1 MAKITLLPFVLTAL
15 LSTECSHKYW
25 YVNQNGEYYDRS
37 TISFL
42 KECSSIQENY
52 FAQYDRSFLL
62 KTKQFDST
70 KNQLANNYIRL
81 SGIPGTKDSIYL
93 TKSQIIDIL
102 FHIDRQSASRQ
113 THEQTIG
120 HIERE
125 IQQWRWLLK
134 YVEASS
140 AENPL
145 IDLVLPKQKNDCEY
159 MSLVMADVL
168 NELGIETFRE
178 YTPLWQD
185 RPKSHYWC
193 VTTDS
198 LGVLQP
204 FTPPENNLREDWESD
219 LKYAGKVYRLEE
231 KRRRNTPVHLVNR
244 NEFLPDVFR
253 SDMISDQ
260 TDRYH
265 ETSTIRIPLHQKTKN
280 HLAYL
285 CFFDDNDYKL
295 SPVGW
300 GKIKHGGKVAV
311 FEQVPHNVLLFPAV
325 YEGNQLIPIDNPFI
339 IEASGSIKWFIPG
352 GSVDMV
358 LKRKYPEK
366 RRLVTAAENLIG
378 AYVLGGFDRKGPYDT
393 LGRIT
398 QRPIPYPQDLVL
410 NNHRPYHYYKVTTT
424 RRQPLN
430 IAEIQLMAPSEM
442 VRYKI
447 KPMDLP
453 SFTDEITASNDQY
466 SRLTPEVLSTGNSV
480 WDAVDDNV
488 LTYTGSSDL
497 IFYFNNPTIVTA
509 IRYLPRNA
517 NNIVTKND
525 DYVLYYYDKGWVEF
539 DERTASSNCIRFD
552 NVPGNTIYLLS
563 DITGGKEE
571 LPFYYLDGKQVFIN
585 NSDPYD

>member
-1 MAKITLLPFVLTAL
+1 MRIVVIPFVLVAL
-15 LSTECSHKYW
+15 LSQMCNPSHHGIIPDG
-25 YVNQNGEYYDRS
+25 QYYSR
-37 TISFL
+37 TKVSFL

-52 FAQYDRSFLL
+52 FSQYDRSFLL

-70 KNQLANNYIRL
+70 KNRLAEEYKRL
-81 SGIPGTKDSIYL
+81 TGSSETNDSIYL
-93 TKSQIIDIL
+93 YKSQMIQIL
-102 FHIDRQSASRQ
+102 FHMDKKCAAKQ
-113 THEQTIG
+113 THEQVIG
-120 HIERE
+120 QIEDE

-134 YVEASS
+134 YVDTSS
-140 AENPL
+140 AESPL

-168 NELGIETFRE
+168 NELGIRTFCE

-219 LKYAGKVYRLEE
+219 LQYAGKVYRIENQ
-231 KRRRNTPVHLVNR
+231 RNRNTPAHLVR
-244 NEFLPDVFR
+244 RDEFLPEVFS
-253 SDMISDQ
+253 SDRLSDQ
-260 TDRYH
+260 TNRYH
-265 ETSTIRIPLHQKTKN
+265 KTSTVHLPLNQKTKN

-285 CFFDDNDYKL
+285 CFYDDNDYRL

-300 GKIKHGGKVAV
+300 GKIKHRRNVVV
-311 FEQVPHNVLLFPAV
+311 FEQVPHNILLFPTI
-325 YEGNQLIPIDNPFI
+325 YEGNQLIPIDNPFTI
-339 IEASGSIKWFIPG
+339 DASGSIKMLIPD
-352 GSVDMV
+352 GSVDMI

-366 RRLVTAAENLIG
+366 RRLVSAAENLIG
-378 AYVLGGFDRKGPYDT
+378 AHILGGYNRKGPYDT
-393 LGRIT
+393 LGKII
-398 QRPIPYPQDLVL
+398 QRPVPYPQDLVL
-410 NNHRPYHYYKVTTT
+410 DINRPYNYYKVTTT
-424 RRQPLN
+424 HRKPLN

-442 VRYKI
+442 VKHRI
-447 KPMDLP
+447 TPMELP
-453 SFTDEITASNDQY
+453 SFFDDVSVSNDDY
-466 SRLTPEVLSTGNSV
+466 SCLNAEVLSTGNSV
-480 WDAVDDNV
+480 WDAIDGDV

-509 IRYLPRNA
+509 IRFLPRNA
-517 NNIVTKND
+517 NNIVNKND
-525 DYVLYYYDKGWVEF
+525 DYVLYYYDKGWIEF
-539 DERTASSNCIRFD
+539 GDCTASSNCVRFE

-585 NSDPYD
+585 NSAPYD